1 MVYRTVS
8 GVMAWV
14 VALAFLFQPFTAVW
28 QRSGIARLDWVQPAG
43 IHETC
48 LAREEGDTGR
58 SVLIGCWYDLPA
70 GATGLTLGGTGPM
83 DGAFR
88 PQARDSFQLMQD
100 GVQGESTQ
108 LWGRVYMPVAL
119 KR

>member
-1 MVYRTVS
+1 MASSAFIALVYLLSV
-8 GVMAWV
+8 
-14 VALAFLFQPFTAVW
+14 LFQPFTAVW
-28 QRSGIARLDWVQPAG
+28 VRPNIARLDWVQPVG
-43 IHETC
+43 VHETC
-48 LAREEGDTGR
+48 LVREEGDTGR

-70 GATGLTLGGTGPM
+70 GKTGLTLGGTGPM

-108 LWGRVYMPVAL
+108 LWGRVYLGVML